1 MLQAW
6 EGGGSLAV
14 GPRWGL
20 AGGGPLED
28 ESQGCQSERKVVGNP
43 LSNSSAAI
51 TQLWWFGL
59 QREELEKLSM
69 VGRKSFGILRFFNFK
84 GIDFFFFFFGD

>member
-1 MLQAW
+1 M
-6 EGGGSLAV
+6 

-28 ESQGCQSERKVVGNP
+28 ESQGCQSEREVVGNP

-51 TQLWWFGL
+51 TQL
-59 QREELEKLSM
+59 
-69 VGRKSFGILRFFNFK
+69 
-84 GIDFFFFFFGD
+84 

>member
-1 MLQAW
+1 M
-6 EGGGSLAV
+6 V

-28 ESQGCQSERKVVGNP
+28 ESQGCQSERKVIGNP

-51 TQLWWFGL
+51 TQL
-59 QREELEKLSM
+59 
-69 VGRKSFGILRFFNFK
+69 
-84 GIDFFFFFFGD
+84 